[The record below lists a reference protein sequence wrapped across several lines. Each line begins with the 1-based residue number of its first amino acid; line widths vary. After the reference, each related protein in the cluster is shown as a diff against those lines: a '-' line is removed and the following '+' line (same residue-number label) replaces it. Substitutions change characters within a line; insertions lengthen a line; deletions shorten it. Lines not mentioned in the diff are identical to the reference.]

1 MPLCRPIFNAREGTA
16 GNCVLSKIIREELI
30 MPVYQWVGK
39 NRKNE
44 VQKGEIEAVSEEAVK
59 AQLIRQRITP
69 TKIKPKPKDLL
80 EGVSF
85 LQPRVKMHDIILFA
99 RQFSTMIDAGLPIIQ
114 CLDILYSQQ
123 ANATFKKMLKSIK
136 ESVEGG
142 ATLAE
147 ALKKFPKQFDDLF
160 VNMIA
165 AGEAGGILDAI
176 LRRLAAY
183 MEKTAKLKAQVK
195 GAMTYPTVTL
205 IIAILVL
212 AVILVFVIPVFQE
225 MFADFGGELPV
236 PTQLVV
242 AASEMVKSKI
252 IYLVIGL
259 VLFII
264 AFKKFY
270 STQKG
275 QDVIDDLLLKIPVF
289 GELLRKVAVAK
300 FTRTMGTMLA
310 SGVAILEALDIVA
323 KTAGN
328 RTVEKAIY
336 NVRTGIAEGRTM
348 ADPLQESGVFPPMVC
363 QMIGVG
369 ESTGALDAM
378 LEKIADFYDEEVD
391 QAVENLTALIEP
403 FMLVFL
409 GVTIGGLVVA
419 MYLPIFKMAGAI
431 S

>member
-1 MPLCRPIFNAREGTA
+1 MA
-16 GNCVLSKIIREELI
+16 
-30 MPVYQWVGK
+30 VYQWVGT

-44 VQKGEIEAVSEEAVK
+44 TRKGEMEAANERAVRSN
-59 AQLIRQRITP
+59 LMRLRINP
-69 TKIKPKPKDLL
+69 SKIKKKPKDLF
-80 EGVSF
+80 ENVSW
-85 LQPRVKMHDIILFA
+85 LQPVVKEKDIILFA

-114 CLDILYSQQ
+114 CMEILYTQQ
-123 ANATFKKMLKSIK
+123 GNKTFKRMIK
-136 ESVEGG
+136 EIKEQVEGG

-147 ALKKFPKQFDDLF
+147 ALKRFPKHFDDLF

-183 MEKTAKLKAQVK
+183 MEKAAKLKAQVK
-195 GAMTYPTVTL
+195 GAMTYPIVTL
-205 IIAILVL
+205 IIAVAVL
-212 AVILVFVIPVFQE
+212 GIILVFVIPVFEE

-236 PTQLVV
+236 PTKIVV
-242 AASEMVKSKI
+242 TASEIVKSKI
-252 IYLVIGL
+252 IYIIIGI
-259 VLFII
+259 FIFGF
-264 AFKKFY
+264 AMKKFY
-270 STQKG
+270 ATEKG
-275 QDVIDDLLLKIPVF
+275 QDVTDDLMLKIPVF

-300 FTRTMGTMLA
+300 FTRTMGTMLS

-336 NVRTGIAEGRTM
+336 DVRSGIAEGRTM
-348 ADPLQESGVFPPMVC
+348 ADPLQESGVFPAMVC
-363 QMIGVG
+363 QMISVG

-391 QAVENLTALIEP
+391 QAVDNLTSLIEP

-419 MYLPIFKMAGAI
+419 MYMPIFKMAGAL
-431 S
+431 

>member
-1 MPLCRPIFNAREGTA
+1 
-16 GNCVLSKIIREELI
+16 

-44 VQKGEIEAVSEEAVK
+44 VQKGEIEAVSEAAVK
-59 AQLIRQRITP
+59 GQLIRQRITP
-69 TKIKPKPKDLL
+69 TKIKPKPKDLF
-80 EGVSF
+80 ENVTF
-85 LQPRVKMHDIILFA
+85 LQPKVKGHDIILFA

-114 CLDILYSQQ
+114 CLDILCNQQ
-123 ANATFKKMLKSIK
+123 ANATFKKMLKEIK

-183 MEKTAKLKAQVK
+183 MEKAAKLKAQVK
-195 GAMTYPTVTL
+195 GAMTYPIVTL

-225 MFADFGGELPV
+225 MFDDFGGELPV

-252 IYLVIGL
+252 LYIVIG
-259 VLFII
+259 VILFAI

-275 QDVIDDLLLKIPVF
+275 QDVIDDVLLKIPVF

-328 RTVEKAIY
+328 RTVERAIY
-336 NVRTGIAEGRTM
+336 SVRTGIAEGRTM

-419 MYLPIFKMAGAI
+419 MYLPIFKMAGAL

>member
-1 MPLCRPIFNAREGTA
+1 
-16 GNCVLSKIIREELI
+16 
-30 MPVYQWVGK
+30 MPVYQWVGT

-44 VQKGEIEAVSEEAVK
+44 TRKGEMEAANEKAVRSN
-59 AQLIRQRITP
+59 LVRLRITP
-69 TKIKPKPKDLL
+69 NKIKKKPKDLF
-80 EGVSF
+80 ENVSW
-85 LQPRVKMHDIILFA
+85 LQPRVVEKDIILFA

-114 CLDILYSQQ
+114 CLEILHTQQ
-123 ANATFKKMLKSIK
+123 NNKTFKRMIK
-136 ESVEGG
+136 EIKEQVEGG

-147 ALKKFPKQFDDLF
+147 ALKRFPKHFDALF

-183 MEKTAKLKAQVK
+183 MEKTAKLKSQVK
-195 GAMTYPTVTL
+195 GAMTYPIVTL
-205 IIAILVL
+205 IIAVLVL
-212 AVILVFVIPVFQE
+212 GVILVFVIPVFEE
-225 MFADFGGELPV
+225 MFADFGGELPL
-236 PTQLVV
+236 PTQIVV
-242 AASEMVKSKI
+242 KASEVVKSKI
-252 IYLVIGL
+252 LYIIIGL
-259 VLFII
+259 FILG
-264 AFKKFY
+264 FTLRKFY
-270 STQKG
+270 ATEKG
-275 QDVIDDLLLKIPVF
+275 QDMFDDFLLKIPVF

-336 NVRTGIAEGRTM
+336 DVRSGIAEGRTM
-348 ADPLQESGVFPPMVC
+348 ADPLQESGVFPAMVC
-363 QMIGVG
+363 QMISVG

-409 GVTIGGLVVA
+409 GTMIGGLVVA
-419 MYLPIFKMAGAI
+419 MYLPIFKMAGAVQ
-431 S
+431 

>member
-1 MPLCRPIFNAREGTA
+1 
-16 GNCVLSKIIREELI
+16 

-39 NRKNE
+39 NRNNE
-44 VQKGEIEAVSEEAVK
+44 VQKGEIEAVSDEAVK
-59 AQLIRQRITP
+59 AQLTRQRITP
-69 TKIKPKPKDLL
+69 TKVKKKPKDLF
-80 EGVSF
+80 ENVSF
-85 LQPRVKMHDIILFA
+85 LQPKVKQRDVILFA

-114 CLDILYSQQ
+114 CLDILCSQQ
-123 ANATFKKMLKSIK
+123 SNTTFKKMLKEIK

-147 ALKKFPKQFDDLF
+147 ALKKFPKQFDNLF

-165 AGEAGGILDAI
+165 AGETGGILDAI

-183 MEKTAKLKAQVK
+183 MEKAAKLKSQVK
-195 GAMTYPTVTL
+195 GAMTYPIVTL
-205 IIAILVL
+205 IIAVMVL
-212 AVILVFVIPVFQE
+212 AVILVFVIPVFEE

-236 PTQLVV
+236 PTQIVV
-242 AASEMVKSKI
+242 AMSDMVKSKI
-252 IYLVIGL
+252 VYIVVGL

-270 STQKG
+270 GTEKG
-275 QDVIDDLLLKIPVF
+275 REVVDKLLLRIPVF
-289 GELLRKVAVAK
+289 GDLLRKVAVSK

-328 RTVEKAIY
+328 KTVEKAIFS
-336 NVRTGIAEGRTM
+336 VRKGIAEGRTM
-348 ADPLQESGVFPPMVC
+348 ADPLAQSGVFPSMVC

-419 MYLPIFKMAGAI
+419 MYLPIFKLAGAI

>member
-1 MPLCRPIFNAREGTA
+1 
-16 GNCVLSKIIREELI
+16 

-44 VQKGEIEAVSEEAVK
+44 VQKGEIEAVSEEAVT
-59 AQLIRQRITP
+59 AQLTRQRIIP
-69 TKIKPKPKDLL
+69 TKVKKKPKDLF
-80 EGVSF
+80 ENVSF
-85 LQPRVKMHDIILFA
+85 LQPKVKERDVILFA

-123 ANATFKKMLKSIK
+123 GNATFKKMLKEIK

-147 ALKKFPKQFDDLF
+147 ALKKFPRQFDNLF

-165 AGEAGGILDAI
+165 AGEAGGILDGI

-183 MEKTAKLKAQVK
+183 MEKAAKLKAQVK
-195 GAMTYPTVTL
+195 GAMTYPIVTL
-205 IIAILVL
+205 IIAVLVL
-212 AVILVFVIPVFQE
+212 AVILVFVIPVFEE

-236 PTQLVV
+236 PTQVVV
-242 AASEMVKSKI
+242 AMSDMVKSKI
-252 IYLVIGL
+252 IYIVIGL

-270 STQKG
+270 RTEKG
-275 QDVIDDLLLKIPVF
+275 REVVDKLLLKLPVF
-289 GELLRKVAVAK
+289 GDLLRKVAVAK
-300 FTRTMGTMLA
+300 FTRTMGTMLS

-328 RTVEKAIY
+328 KTVENAIY
-336 NVRTGIAEGRTM
+336 KVRKGIAEGRTM
-348 ADPLQESGVFPPMVC
+348 ADPLAQSGVFPSMVC
-363 QMIGVG
+363 QMISVG

-378 LEKIADFYDEEVD
+378 LGKIADFYDEEVD
-391 QAVENLTALIEP
+391 QAVENLTSLIEP